1 MDLAGIVSGRGPEL
15 PFVTCARSSLLH
27 LSGFIFEPGSELQ
40 FVTTK
45 SSPEDVSGFVSGN
58 FLIPALDHIELCGC
72 LWSRFWSRF

>member
-58 FLIPALDHIELCGC
+58 FFKP
-72 LWSRFWSRF
+72 SS